1 MSVALV
7 LVSHSAALA
16 QAVSQLAEQMTNG
29 RVAIH
34 LAAGAG
40 ENGADLG
47 TDAISILD
55 ALNAADG
62 PDGTLVLMDLGSAL
76 LSAEM
81 ARDLMDPDAAV
92 RLRLVAA
99 PFVEG
104 AVAAAVAA
112 AGGATLDA
120 VAQEAEGAL
129 APKKAQLGEPVAP
142 VTVPPPPTSAGQTG
156 TAEAVIQDPHGL
168 HARPAAALS
177 LEAARFACEI
187 TLTNL
192 DTGRGPVSVKS
203 MVALAGLGARA
214 GHRLRVD
221 ATGPDAQ
228 AAANALATLIASF
241 AGSGAATP
249 PHSEEAAG
257 EIIPV
262 SPGIAL
268 GPLREIGHG
277 RPDIPTAQAA
287 DRDAEVTRLR
297 AAVARADAA
306 LEGASGPGA
315 DIIAVQRAFLAD
327 AALVPA
333 AEARIRAEGH
343 NAAQALVEAEQEA
356 ARIYA
361 DLDDPI
367 LKARAADLRDVVDRL
382 LALLLGAPS
391 ARLPDAPPA
400 ILVADDLAPSLAH
413 AMDPQQVLGVIDR
426 RGGATSHAA
435 ILLRALGIPAIAGA
449 AKHLPGTL
457 PATAAFDGGTGD
469 LVLEPSDAQ
478 RARFEARA
486 AKAKGRPDLIQD
498 GRVQLADGSHVELW
512 ANVSGPRDAQL
523 ARAAGAM
530 GIGLLR
536 TEIMFLDRADAPG
549 EDEQAEALAA
559 TMAPFAGCPIVVRTL
574 DAGGDKPL
582 PFLKMKSEANPFLGV
597 RGLRLSLV
605 EMATFETQ
613 LRAILRAGAGHR
625 LSIMLPMVTDADE
638 IDAARAALGRALVE
652 LEARGVAHASNVALG
667 IMVEVP
673 GAALRARNLAAH
685 ADFFSIGTNDLTQY
699 TLAAERGHPGL
710 ARFSDAGHP
719 AVLNLVGRVAQA
731 GARLNRHVAVCGEA
745 AGEPR
750 IARLLVGLGV
760 HALSMSAGALPRV
773 AEALAGARPQD
784 LAAEARGVLGAD
796 A

>member
-16 QAVSQLAEQMTNG
+16 KAVSELAGQMTNG

-40 ENGADLG
+40 ENGAELG
-47 TDAISILD
+47 TDALAILD

-81 ARDLMDPDAAV
+81 ARDLMEPDAAA

-112 AGGATLDA
+112 AGGASLDA
-120 VAQEAEGAL
+120 VAREAEGAL
-129 APKKAQLGEPVAP
+129 GPKKAQLDEPDAAPAPAAPAPAGESS
-142 VTVPPPPTSAGQTG
+142 TV
-156 TAEAVIQDPHGL
+156 EAVIRDPHGL
-168 HARPAAALS
+168 HARPAAALA
-177 LEAARFACEI
+177 LEAARFASD
-187 TLTNL
+187 LSLSNL
-192 DTGRGPVSVKS
+192 DTGRGPASAKS
-203 MVALAGLGARA
+203 LVALAGLAARA
-214 GHRLRVD
+214 GHRLRVE
-221 ATGPDAQ
+221 ARGPDAE
-228 AAANALATLIASF
+228 AAARALAALIASF
-241 AGSGAATP
+241 SGADGTAP
-249 PHSEEAAG
+249 ARQEEAAG
-257 EIIPV
+257 AIIPV
-262 SPGIAL
+262 SPGIAV
-268 GPLREIGHG
+268 GPLREIGQV
-277 RPDIPTAQAA
+277 RPAIPDAPAA
-287 DRDAEVTRLR
+287 DREAESARLR

-306 LEGASGPGA
+306 LEATTGAGA

-327 AALVPA
+327 PALVPTA
-333 AEARIRAEGH
+333 DALIRIEGR
-343 NAAQALVEAEQEA
+343 NAAAALVEAEQAA

-361 DLDDPI
+361 HLDDPI

-382 LALLLGAPS
+382 LALLLGTPAL
-391 ARLPDAPPA
+391 RLPEGPPA

-413 AMDPQQVLGVIDR
+413 AMDPRHVLGVIDR

-449 AKHLPGTL
+449 AGRLPSEL
-457 PATAAFDGGTGD
+457 PATAAFDGGTGE
-469 LVLEPSDAQ
+469 LVLSPSDAD
-478 RARFEARA
+478 RARFAARA
-486 AKAKGRPDLIQD
+486 RTAKGRPDLIRE
-498 GRVQLADGSHVELW
+498 GRVRLADGHEVELW
-512 ANVSGPRDAQL
+512 ANVSGPRDAQA

-536 TEIMFLDRADAPG
+536 TEIMFLDRADAPS

-582 PFLKMKSEANPFLGV
+582 PFLRMKSEANPFLGV

-605 EMATFETQ
+605 EMPTFETQ
-613 LRAILRAGAGHR
+613 LRAILRAGADHK

-638 IDAARAALGRALVE
+638 IEAARAAFVRARAT
-652 LEARGVAHASNVALG
+652 LEARGVAHAGDAALG

-673 GAALRARNLAAH
+673 AAALQARALAGH

-710 ARFSDAGHP
+710 ARLADAGHP
-719 AVLNLVGRVAQA
+719 AVLRLVGQVAEA
-731 GARLNRHVAVCGEA
+731 GAALHRHVAVCGEA
-745 AGEPR
+745 AGDPR
-750 IARLLVGLGV
+750 TARLLVGMGV
-760 HALSMSAGALPRV
+760 HALSMSAAALPRV
-773 AEALAGARPQD
+773 AEALAGAR
-784 LAAEARGVLGAD
+784 LAELAVEAKGVVEA
-796 A
+796 